1 MTFMLVPLLINTS
14 GGKRLKYVT
23 LGSIVSPW
31 QHAQHTWR
39 EVVSL
44 PTDNLWES
52 LDGNCGAHCVPTD
65 QCHRHILQYFASS
78 VRTRIA
84 AENLGVKFHVCFL
97 VFGFFLL
104 PGPEKISRRDG

>member
-65 QCHRHILQYFASS
+65 QCHRNILQYFASS

-84 AENLGVKFHVCFL
+84 AENLGVQISCMFPSVW
-97 VFGFFLL
+97 FFSLACAR
-104 PGPEKISRRDG
+104 KN